1 MTKIKF
7 PIIPNSRFMINSYHK
22 TLDND
27 SELLVT
33 VEDVLNDNEFSGLPV
48 FERLPCPITLS
59 SPNRLVTIAFPK
71 RGNFIIKRE

>member
-1 MTKIKF
+1 MIKIKF

-33 VEDVLNDNEFSGLPV
+33 VKDVLNDNEFSGLPV
-48 FERLPCPITLS
+48 FVRKILETLIK
-59 SPNRLVTIAFPK
+59 TIK
-71 RGNFIIKRE
+71 NVSNTV

>member
-27 SELLVT
+27 SESLVT
-33 VEDVLNDNEFSGLPV
+33 VKDVLNDNEFSGLPV
-48 FERLPCPITLS
+48 FVRLFPFKILETLIK
-59 SPNRLVTIAFPK
+59 TIK
-71 RGNFIIKRE
+71 NVSKTV